1 MADNRGQIEALNYA
15 VAQLYTTL
23 LMESDQP
30 EADAKDLR
38 EQWGEIEAPEEG
50 DEKGDF
56 FWELQEGLDHLG
68 YLIQELV
75 AEETGG
81 EPPKS

>member
-23 LMESDQP
+23 LMESDTP
-30 EADAKDLR
+30 EADARDLR
-38 EQWGEIEAPEEG
+38 EQWNEVEVPEGEEAQG
-50 DEKGDF
+50 NF
-56 FWELQEGLDHLG
+56 FWEFQEGLDHLG
-68 YLIQELV
+68 FLIQGLV

-81 EPPKS
+81 EAPKS